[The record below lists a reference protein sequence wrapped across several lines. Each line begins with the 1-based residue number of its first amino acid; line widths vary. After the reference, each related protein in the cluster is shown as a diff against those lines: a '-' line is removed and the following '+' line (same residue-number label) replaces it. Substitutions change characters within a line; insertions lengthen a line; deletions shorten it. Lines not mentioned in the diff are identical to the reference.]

1 MIKATKDGAVELYY
15 DNVKKLETTDSA
27 VTITAENMKMQVGVS
42 TVGTIFSSS
51 GTHGAPDVLI
61 TDKDNNDA
69 RAALQVQGNAGAT
82 EVLFASSTG
91 NVGIGTTSPTVPL
104 QVTGDISASGILT
117 LGDDSQI
124 RTITGHLTIRPEE
137 DLRLGTVSTDNVLI
151 GRTDAGKTTIQSIR
165 GLVLTTNVTSS
176 NNISSSFTSTGS
188 FGRVEASQFND
199 DGTNLNVPDYVFETN
214 YVLKSLGDVE
224 EHISASKHLPN
235 IPSMEDVDSW
245 SELSYGDR
253 DMKLLEKIEEL
264 TLYIISLQKQ
274 INELK
279 QNN

>member
-1 MIKATKDGAVELYY
+1 MVIQNDG
-15 DNVKKLETTDSA
+15 
-27 VTITAENMKMQVGVS
+27 
-42 TVGTIFSSS
+42 
-51 GTHGAPDVLI
+51 
-61 TDKDNNDA
+61 
-69 RAALQVQGNAGAT
+69 
-82 EVLFASSTG
+82 G
-91 NVGIGTTSPTVPL
+91 NVGIGTTSPDEKLEVI
-104 QVTGDISASGILT
+104 GNISASG
-117 LGDDSQI
+117 
-124 RTITGHLTIRPEE
+124 TII
-137 DLRLGTVSTDNVLI
+137 
-151 GRTDAGKTTIQSIR
+151 
-165 GLVLTTNVTSS
+165 
-176 NNISSSFTSTGS
+176 
-188 FGRVEASQFND
+188 ASQFND